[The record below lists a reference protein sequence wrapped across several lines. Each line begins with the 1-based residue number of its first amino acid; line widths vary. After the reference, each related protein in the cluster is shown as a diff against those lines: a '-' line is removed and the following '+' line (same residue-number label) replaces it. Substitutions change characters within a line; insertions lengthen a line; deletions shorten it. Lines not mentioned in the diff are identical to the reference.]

1 MQSMGAKGNCYD
13 NACEESFFATIKK
26 ELIHRNR
33 FLTLYKTTLAVVDH
47 IVSWYNLERI
57 HSTLGDLSP
66 MEFEQEYYAKL
77 SAAA

>member
-1 MQSMGAKGNCYD
+1 MGAKGDCYD
-13 NACEESFFATIKK
+13 NACAEYFFATIKK

-33 FLTLYKTTLAVVDH
+33 FLTLYKATLAVVDH